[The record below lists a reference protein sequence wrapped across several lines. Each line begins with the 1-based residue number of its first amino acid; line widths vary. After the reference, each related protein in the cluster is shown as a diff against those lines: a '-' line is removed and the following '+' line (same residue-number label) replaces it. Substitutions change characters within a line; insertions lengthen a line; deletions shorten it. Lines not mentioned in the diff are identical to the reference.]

1 MGFNSRFKGLK
12 RSDAPARPHTSNRLE
27 ISMDIKIP
35 QWNNCMRVFSGV
47 MYSTVPKVL
56 WLQA

>member
-1 MGFNSRFKGLK
+1 
-12 RSDAPARPHTSNRLE
+12 
-27 ISMDIKIP
+27 
-35 QWNNCMRVFSGV
+35 MRVFSGV